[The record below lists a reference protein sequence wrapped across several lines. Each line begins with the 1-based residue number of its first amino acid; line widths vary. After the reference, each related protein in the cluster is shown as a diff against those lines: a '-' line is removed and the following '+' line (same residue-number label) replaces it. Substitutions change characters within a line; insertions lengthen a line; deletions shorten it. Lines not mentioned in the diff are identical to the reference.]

1 MDIKA
6 YMFYF
11 VLVTAAIIIKNGKIL
26 IAKRKEGKWEFPG
39 GRVEKGEDMEECLK
53 REIKEELDM
62 DIEILKHYMKVEHG
76 EIELHAFIAKSNEKP
91 KPLEHE
97 EIKWIDMEEI
107 DQYNFM
113 EADKKIIEKMVRE
126 FDKNLIK
133 VKK

>member
-39 GRVEKGEDMEECLK
+39 GRVEKGEDMEE
-53 REIKEELDM
+53 
-62 DIEILKHYMKVEHG
+62 
-76 EIELHAFIAKSNEKP
+76 
-91 KPLEHE
+91 
-97 EIKWIDMEEI
+97 I